1 MTRRLLASYLGLVL
15 LVLLGLEIP
24 FGLVYA
30 RGELSRFSNSIE
42 RDAGMLAE
50 LAEERIEEGD
60 TAELPELA
68 TDYASE
74 RGARVVIVD
83 RTGTVLTDS
92 AGTSGADLSAEP
104 DIAAA
109 LHNQPTVGTHHD
121 PVTGTET
128 RYATMPGSS
137 GSTIRGALRISYPT
151 TVLTDRI
158 HDIWLTLALTGLGIL
173 AAVALI
179 AFTLA
184 RWIVRP
190 VHALERATAQL
201 ADGSLTEPPAA
212 HLGPPELRRLAASFT
227 ATATR
232 LQHVLRAQRAFAAEV
247 SHQLKTPLTALRL
260 RLENFEPHL
269 APCAHDS
276 LEEAIGE
283 TERLGRMIHGLL
295 SLARLE
301 STATT
306 PEAVDLHTVVA
317 DRAATW
323 SPFAAEQHVRI
334 AVAGRSWG
342 QVWAIPGALEQIID
356 NLLANALRVSPPGT
370 TITLAT
376 TSTPQAAELHIIDQG
391 PGMTESERR
400 RAFDRFW
407 RASDTHHDGTGLG
420 LPIVEQLTRAGG
432 GHITLEPAPGGGLD
446 AVVRLRPAT
455 TSSPPRPQAPRHLAG
470 PGQQPGAS
478 TDQRGLESS
487 RHFLTERR

>member
-24 FGLVYA
+24 FGIVYA

-60 TAELPELA
+60 SGELPELA
-68 TDYASE
+68 ADYAADT
-74 RGARVVIVD
+74 GARVVIVD
-83 RTGTVLTDS
+83 KAGIVLTDT
-92 AGTSGADLSAEP
+92 AGPAGADLSARP

-109 LHNQPTVGTHHD
+109 LRNQPTVGTARD
-121 PVTGTET
+121 TATGTET
-128 RYATMPGSS
+128 RYATMPGAS
-137 GSTIRGALRISYPT
+137 GTTIRGALRLSRPT
-151 TVLTDRI
+151 TVLEDRV
-158 HDIWLTLALTGLGIL
+158 HDIWLTLAVIGLGVL

-179 AFTLA
+179 AIALA

-190 VHALERATAQL
+190 VNALERATAQL
-201 ADGSLTEPPAA
+201 ADGSLGTPPATDI
-212 HLGPPELRRLAASFT
+212 GPPELRRLAASFT
-227 ATATR
+227 DTATR
-232 LQHVLRAQRAFAAEV
+232 LQHLLKAQRAFAAEA
-247 SHQLKTPLTALRL
+247 SHQLKTPLTALRI

-269 APCAHDS
+269 APAAHDS
-276 LEEAIGE
+276 LDEAIDE
-283 TERLGRMIHGLL
+283 TERLGRMIQGLL

-306 PEAVDLHTVVA
+306 PESADLDAVVA

-323 SPFAAEQHVRI
+323 EPFAAEQHVRI
-334 AVAGRSWG
+334 IVTGPRAGH
-342 QVWAIPGALEQIID
+342 VWAIPGALEQIVD
-356 NLLANALRVSPPGT
+356 NLLANALRVSPSGA
-370 TITLAT
+370 TIALAT
-376 TSTPQAAELHIIDQG
+376 TLTLQAVELHVIDQG
-391 PGMTESERR
+391 PGMTQAERR

-446 AVVRLRPAT
+446 AVVSLRAAT
-455 TSSPPRPQAPRHLAG
+455 GTPPRPAAPAGQSLYDTQAR
-470 PGQQPGAS
+470 
-478 TDQRGLESS
+478 
-487 RHFLTERR
+487 